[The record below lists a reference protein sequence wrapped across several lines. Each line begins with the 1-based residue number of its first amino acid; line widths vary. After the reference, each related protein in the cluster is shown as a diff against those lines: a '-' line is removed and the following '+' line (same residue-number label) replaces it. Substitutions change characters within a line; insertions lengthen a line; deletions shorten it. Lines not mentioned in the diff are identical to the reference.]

1 MGTTSFERRCPS
13 PQPPISMTV
22 AASVA
27 ARADIVVPDRVDGFV
42 MTKKTLRRLRS
53 GHARGRPLD

>member
-1 MGTTSFERRCPS
+1 
-13 PQPPISMTV
+13 MTV